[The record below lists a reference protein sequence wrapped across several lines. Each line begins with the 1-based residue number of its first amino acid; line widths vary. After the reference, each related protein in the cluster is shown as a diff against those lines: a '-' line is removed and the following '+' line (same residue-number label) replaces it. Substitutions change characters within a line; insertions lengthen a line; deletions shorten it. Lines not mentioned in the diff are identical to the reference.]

1 MKAIDLKFITSC
13 QATVTSY
20 SNSLTTTG
28 FNLTTTGITDMNTR
42 NHATG
47 LTSYI
52 ERQISLLKANGRQRT
67 AETYRAAL
75 NSFRHFSRGRD
86 IALCDISQDV
96 AGDYQIWLR
105 RRGVGDNTVS
115 FYMRILRA
123 VYNRAV
129 DEGLADDCHPFRH
142 VYTGIAKTVKR
153 AVSLDTLRR
162 IRRLD
167 LSRRP
172 ALEYARDM
180 FIMSFCLRG
189 MSFVD
194 MALLK
199 NSDLCGGMLYYR
211 RRKTGRMLSVAWTSE
226 MQAIVDRHRGRE
238 SSEYLLPIIRGRY
251 RDVRTAARNAGYNIN
266 RSLKRIAA
274 TLGIDTPLTMYVAR
288 HSWATLARNQGVPLT
303 LISEG
308 MGHSSEKT
316 TRIYLAS
323 IDTTELDRANSRLI
337 ALL

>member
-1 MKAIDLKFITSC
+1 MDLEFITSC
-13 QATVTSY
+13 RTTVICYDHTK
-20 SNSLTTTG
+20 LTTTG
-28 FNLTTTGITDMNTR
+28 FNLTTTGITTKNSQ
-42 NHATG
+42 HHPTG
-47 LTSYI
+47 LTPYI
-52 ERQISLLKANGRQRT
+52 ERQISLLRANGRQRT

-75 NSFRHFSRGRD
+75 NSFRRFNRGRD
-86 IALCDISQDV
+86 IALCDIDRDV
-96 AGDYQIWLR
+96 TGDYQIWLR

-115 FYMRILRA
+115 FYMRVLRA
-123 VYNRAV
+123 IYNRAV
-129 DEGLADDCHPFRH
+129 DEGLADDRHPFRH

-194 MALLK
+194 MAMLK
-199 NSDLCGGMLYYR
+199 SKDLCGGMLYYR
-211 RRKTGRMLSVAWTSE
+211 RRKTGRMLSIAWTPE
-226 MQAIVDRHRGRE
+226 MQAIVDRHRGTEPR
-238 SSEYLLPIIRGRY
+238 EYLLPIIRGHN
-251 RDVRTAARNAGYNIN
+251 RDTRTAARNAGYNIN
-266 RSLKRIAA
+266 RGLKQIAA
-274 TLGIDTPLTMYVAR
+274 TLGLDTPLTMYVAR

-323 IDTTELDRANSRLI
+323 IDTSELDHANSRLI

>member
-1 MKAIDLKFITSC
+1 MKAIDFKFITSC
-13 QATVTSY
+13 HATVTSY

-42 NHATG
+42 NNAAG
-47 LTSYI
+47 LTPYI
-52 ERQISLLKANGRQRT
+52 ERQISLLKASGRQRT

-75 NSFRHFSRGRD
+75 NSFRHFSHGRD
-86 IALCDISQDV
+86 IALCDITQGV

-129 DEGLADDCHPFRH
+129 DEGLADDRHPFRH

-162 IRRLD
+162 IRHLD

-274 TLGIDTPLTMYVAR
+274 IIGLDTPLTMYVAR

-323 IDTTELDRANSRLI
+323 IDTAELDRANSRLI